1 MYFSFQNLISAWNIG
16 LKYPVIKEVSW
27 SCYYYIYWYYI
38 FCLPWQSTLV
48 RKKNYWP
55 FFLRNPF
62 IQLSFKTMVFTIHK
76 GNSVSLPSRH
86 NIKHVLASHLF
97 LSNWWWHIVWL
108 MTRTVGWGTCR
119 ATVETDKREIRFAD
133 SINHGK
139 HVTQNI
145 WWPYFIIFPNQ
156 QKTSISVTHFITDEN
171 RN

>member
-1 MYFSFQNLISAWNIG
+1 MKHRTEIPSNQRGELELLLLHLLVLHI
-16 LKYPVIKEVSW
+16 L
-27 SCYYYIYWYYI
+27 
-38 FCLPWQSTLV
+38 STLTV
-48 RKKNYWP
+48 HFSQKKNYWP

-108 MTRTVGWGTCR
+108 MTRTVGWGAGW

>member
-1 MYFSFQNLISAWNIG
+1 M
-16 LKYPVIKEVSW
+16 SW
-27 SCYYYIYWYYI
+27 SCYLIHLLVLHI
-38 FCLPWQSTLV
+38 LSTLTVHFFVV

-62 IQLSFKTMVFTIHK
+62 VQLPFKTMVFTIHK

-97 LSNWWWHIVWL
+97 LSNWLWNIVWF
-108 MTRTVGWGTCR
+108 MTRTVGWGAGW
-119 ATVETDKREIRFAD
+119 ATVETDERKIRFAD

-156 QKTSISVTHFITDEN
+156 QKTSRLSYSFYN
-171 RN
+171 RWQ